1 MKTIRFAS
9 LLSRETRRQLWDLRD
24 TLEKQEWAALQR
36 RHQASHTVRFS
47 RNGFRI
53 LGV

>member
-24 TLEKQEWAALQR
+24 RLEKQEWAALRR
-36 RHQASHTVRFS
+36 RHEASQAA
-47 RNGFRI
+47 GFRI
-53 LGV
+53 MGVAR